1 MKSLKR
7 PHPLRHGALTLG
19 LACIVGC
26 STPAPERFHSLI
38 GRDTSATETS
48 RSAEAG
54 RSSTIHVDV
63 MPVSVPAQVD
73 HAQWVVRQA
82 DDTLLMLEQERWAAP
97 LGEELRGA
105 IAGRLAGRWGVVN
118 VHAVAAPP
126 APVWRVRVDVQR
138 FESVPGREAR
148 IDSIW
153 SLSPPSPPSVP
164 AVVCRTSVRE
174 GVIDNGAPALAAAHR
189 RAVAQLADRIG
200 AQLRAMQAGE
210 KAICETAAASS
221 G

>member
-1 MKSLKR
+1 MKSMKR
-7 PHPLRHGALTLG
+7 RSLRHRALTLG
-19 LACIVGC
+19 FACVAGC

-38 GRDTSATETS
+38 GSDTSATESSQST
-48 RSAEAG
+48 AAG
-54 RSSTIHVDV
+54 RWSAIHIDV

-105 IAGRLAGRWGVVN
+105 IAWRLAGRWGAVD

-153 SLSPPSPPSVP
+153 SLSPPSPPPVP
-164 AVVCRTSVRE
+164 ALVCRTSVRE
-174 GVIDNGAPALAAAHR
+174 GISETGAPALAAAHR

-210 KAICETAAASS
+210 KATCETAAASS

>member
-1 MKSLKR
+1 MKSIKR
-7 PHPLRHGALTLG
+7 PQPLRLGALTLG
-19 LACIVGC
+19 FACIAGC

-38 GRDTSATETS
+38 GSDSAATEAA
-48 RSAEAG
+48 RSTAAG
-54 RSSTIHVDV
+54 PSGAIHVDV
-63 MPVSVPAQVD
+63 ISVSMPAQVN

-105 IAGRLAGRWGVVN
+105 IAWRLAGRWGVVD

-126 APVWRVRVDVQR
+126 APVWRLRVDVQR

-148 IDSIW
+148 IDSTW
-153 SLSPPSPPSVP
+153 SLSPPSPPTS
-164 AVVCRTSVRE
+164 ALVCRTSVRE
-174 GVIDNGAPALAAAHR
+174 SVNETGAPALAAAHR
-189 RAVAQLADRIG
+189 RAVARLADRIG
-200 AQLRAMQAGE
+200 ERLRAVQAGE
-210 KAICETAAASS
+210 KAICETAAASN